1 MNNNLRVVIATGG
14 FDPIHSGHIEYLN
27 KAKLLGNLLVVGINS
42 DEWLRRKKGKE
53 FLPATERK
61 IILSNLK
68 CVDNVVTFNDDDGSA
83 KDAIVQVRLLYPD
96 AKIIFVNG
104 GDRTKVNI
112 PEMDVAD
119 DNVEFVFGV
128 GGEDK
133 KNSSSWI
140 LNKWKKY
147 EK

>member
-1 MNNNLRVVIATGG
+1 MNNPLKIVVATGG

-27 KAKLLGNLLVVGINS
+27 KAKALGDLLVVGINS

-53 FLPATERK
+53 FLSSNERE

-68 CVDNVVTFNDDDGSA
+68 SVDKVITFDDNDNSA
-83 KDAIVQVRLLYPD
+83 KDAIIKTRQLYPE

-104 GDRTKVNI
+104 GDRTKTNI

-140 LNKWKKY
+140 LNKWK